1 MLFPIAVEAL
11 PVASVLCPIAVE
23 RLPLASVFCPIATE
37 KDPVAETPLLLSSIC
52 ALVLNNTVNAII
64 VNIFFIVFNFKTK
77 VVN

>member
-1 MLFPIAVEAL
+1 VSLPIAVEAYAL
-11 PVASVLCPIAVE
+11 AIVPTPIAVE
-23 RLPLASVFCPIATE
+23 RLPLAIVILPIATE